1 MALRGRKP
9 KPDALKKIQGNPGR
23 RKVAQAPAASDQK
36 DLGAFSPP
44 ASLNAVER
52 RIWEEMLGTLR
63 HLNFVRESDLRAFAR
78 MVKFHALFD
87 AIAPLVTVDNLV
99 ETTVSDKVTMQRV
112 SKHFFVMERTNKIL
126 EGFDERFGTNP
137 AARQAL
143 LSRLASSAPQLFD
156 QAKQQAK
163 TEDESSKK
171 ADAPAAPPP
180 PAPAM
185 PASPVGFGR
194 PH

>member
-23 RKVAQAPAASDQK
+23 RKVAQAPAASDAK
-36 DLGAFSPP
+36 DLGAFAPP
-44 ASLNAVER
+44 ASLNAAER
-52 RIWEEMLGTLR
+52 KIWEEMLGTLK
-63 HLNFVRESDLRAFAR
+63 HLNFVRESDLRAFTR

-87 AIAPLVTVDNLV
+87 AVSPMVTVDNLV

-156 QAKQQAK
+156 QARKSKDEEKPAAK
-163 TEDESSKK
+163 E
-171 ADAPAAPPP
+171 AAPASPP
-180 PAPAM
+180 PAPAAM
-185 PASPVGFGR
+185 PASPVGCGR